1 LSHSASPIESLL
13 WNIYACLPVNLL
25 FCFLQSIHLFWGFI
39 IPSWLLW
46 LYSVI
51 RVWYGTFFSLLFL
64 FKVDFSGSR
73 HFFSHLSLLNSSKKK
88 KPIWVGHGGIH
99 LYYQKSEAESGGW
112 KAQGQPKLH
121 IEFQASLNYV
131 ARPCLK
137 QKKKFTGNSD

>member
-51 RVWYGTFFSLLFL
+51 RVWYGTFF
-64 FKVDFSGSR
+64 
-73 HFFSHLSLLNSSKKK
+73 SLLNSSKKK